1 MGAGRGPKYNA
12 SGLPDSTAY
21 LALRPIIKKKDRELE
36 KRANRLI
43 RALKN
48 MIELAGFELVER
60 IIIRDKETRR
70 VFK

>member
-21 LALRPIIKKKDRELE
+21 LALRPIIKKDRELE

-60 IIIRDKETRR
+60 VVIRDKETRR

>member
-21 LALRPIIKKKDRELE
+21 LALRPIIKKDQEVE

-43 RALKN
+43 IALRC
-48 MIELAGFELVER
+48 MIDLAGFELVER
-60 IIIRDKETRR
+60 VVIRDKETRR

>member
-12 SGLPDSTAY
+12 SGLPDPTVY
-21 LALRPIIKKKDRELE
+21 LALKPIIKKDREVE

-43 RALKN
+43 RVLRC
-48 MIELAGFELVER
+48 MINLAGFELVER
-60 IIIRDKETRR
+60 VVIRDKETRR

>member
-12 SGLPDSTAY
+12 SGLPDPTAY
-21 LALRPIIKKKDRELE
+21 LALKPIIKKDREVE

-43 RALKN
+43 GALRC
-48 MIELAGFELVER
+48 MIDLAGFELVER
-60 IIIRDKETRR
+60 VVIRDKETRR

>member
-1 MGAGRGPKYNA
+1 MGAGRGPKYNP
-12 SGLPDSTAY
+12 SGLPDPTAY
-21 LALRPIIKKKDRELE
+21 VALGPIIKKDRELE
-36 KRANRLI
+36 KKANRLI